1 VSQTTGKWRKYPPEF
16 RRAALE
22 RMKSCDNVSA
32 LAREL
37 GIRRKWL
44 YKWSEKERALYAATT
59 STAAGVEPG
68 PVVARRP
75 TPPPDTQLRKRVQEL
90 ESMVARQNLEIDF
103 FKGALQRIEQRRR
116 KRAETAASASTSKS
130 EA

>member
-1 VSQTTGKWRKYPPEF
+1 MSQRIGKWRKYPPEV
-16 RRAALE
+16 RQRALE
-22 RMKSCDNVSA
+22 RMKACDNISE

-44 YKWSEKERALYAATT
+44 YKWSEQERDAATRSSMPAVGQT
-59 STAAGVEPG
+59 KSDAVESASSTQEAK
-68 PVVARRP
+68 
-75 TPPPDTQLRKRVQEL
+75 LRKQVQEL
-90 ESMVARQNLEIDF
+90 QSKVAQQSLEIDF

-116 KRAETAASASTSKS
+116 NREATTAPASTNKS

>member
-1 VSQTTGKWRKYPPEF
+1 MSQKIGKWRKYPPEV
-16 RRAALE
+16 RQQALE
-22 RMKSCDNVSA
+22 RMKACDNISE

-44 YKWSEKERALYAATT
+44 YKWSEQERDAATRPG
-59 STAAGVEPG
+59 SAAGQATSDRAESG
-68 PVVARRP
+68 SSNQEAK
-75 TPPPDTQLRKRVQEL
+75 LRKQVQEL
-90 ESMVARQNLEIDF
+90 ESKVARQSLEIDF

-116 KRAETAASASTSKS
+116 NREATTAPASTSKS

>member
-1 VSQTTGKWRKYPPEF
+1 MSQRIGKWRKYPPEV
-16 RRAALE
+16 RQRALE
-22 RMKSCDNVSA
+22 RMKACDNISE

-44 YKWSEKERALYAATT
+44 YKWSEQERDAATRT
-59 STAAGVEPG
+59 GNPAASQADADLASAASSSGQE
-68 PVVARRP
+68 AK
-75 TPPPDTQLRKRVQEL
+75 LRKQVQDL
-90 ESMVARQNLEIDF
+90 QSKVAQQSLEIDF

-116 KRAETAASASTSKS
+116 NREATTAPASTSKS

>member
-1 VSQTTGKWRKYPPEF
+1 M
-16 RRAALE
+16 E
-22 RMKSCDNVSA
+22 RMKTCDNVTA

-44 YKWSEKERALYAATT
+44 YKWSERERALYAATT

-68 PVVARRP
+68 PAAARP
-75 TPPPDTQLRKRVQEL
+75 TLPPDTQLRKRVQEL

-116 KRAETAASASTSKS
+116 KRAETTASASTNKS

>member
-1 VSQTTGKWRKYPPEF
+1 MAQKIGKWRKYPPEV
-16 RRAALE
+16 RQRALE
-22 RMKSCDNVSA
+22 RMKACDNISE

-44 YKWSEKERALYAATT
+44 YKWSEQERN
-59 STAAGVEPG
+59 AAGSISTPAASQAESGDGSEAPG
-68 PVVARRP
+68 QEAR
-75 TPPPDTQLRKRVQEL
+75 LRKEVQQL
-90 ESMVARQNLEIDF
+90 QSKVAQQSLEIDF

-116 KRAETAASASTSKS
+116 NRAATTVPASTSKS

>member
-1 VSQTTGKWRKYPPEF
+1 
-16 RRAALE
+16 
-22 RMKSCDNVSA
+22 MKACDNISE

-44 YKWSEKERALYAATT
+44 YKWSEQERGATAGSSAPATDQAKSDGAGKESSIR
-59 STAAGVEPG
+59 E
-68 PVVARRP
+68 
-75 TPPPDTQLRKRVQEL
+75 TQLRQQVQQL
-90 ESMVARQNLEIDF
+90 QSKVAQQSLEIDF

-116 KRAETAASASTSKS
+116 NREATTAPASTNKS

>member
-1 VSQTTGKWRKYPPEF
+1 MGKWRKYSPEV
-16 RRAALE
+16 RQRALE
-22 RMKSCDNVSA
+22 RMKACDNISE

-44 YKWSEKERALYAATT
+44 YKWSEQERDSAVQG
-59 STAAGVEPG
+59 STPRTHQTESDPAGSGASSQE
-68 PVVARRP
+68 AK
-75 TPPPDTQLRKRVQEL
+75 LRKQVQEL
-90 ESMVARQNLEIDF
+90 QSKVAQQSLEIDF

-116 KRAETAASASTSKS
+116 NREATTVPASTNKS